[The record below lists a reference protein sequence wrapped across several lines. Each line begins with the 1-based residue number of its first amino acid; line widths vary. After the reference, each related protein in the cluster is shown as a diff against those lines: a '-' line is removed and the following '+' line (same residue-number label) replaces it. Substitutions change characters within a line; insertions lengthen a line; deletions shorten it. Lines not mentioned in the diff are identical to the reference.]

1 MIRIVTLCGMGFG
14 SSLTLKMAIDKILSA
29 NGIKAEIVAWDLG
42 SFKGQSA
49 DIVVAPSD
57 MKKHLESYQ
66 GKVVLVNNLI
76 DQKEI
81 ESKVLPVV
89 REMLSSK

>member
-14 SSLTLKMAIDKILSA
+14 SSLTLKMSIDKILST
-29 NGIKAEIVAWDLG
+29 NGIRAEVIAWDLG

-57 MKKHLESYQ
+57 MKKHLESYS
-66 GKVVLVNNLI
+66 GKVILINNLI

-89 REMLSSK
+89 RQMLESN